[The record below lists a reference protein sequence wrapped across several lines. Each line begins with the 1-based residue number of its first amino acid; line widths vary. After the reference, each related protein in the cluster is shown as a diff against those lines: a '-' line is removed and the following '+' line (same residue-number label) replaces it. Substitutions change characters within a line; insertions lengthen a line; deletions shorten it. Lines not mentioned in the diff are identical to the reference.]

1 MQCICCNSDRITFNP
16 LSIAGHCRC
25 MNCGLIFQSSS
36 DESSGQHNLAKH
48 YKNIDPHEKIGF
60 SKKPFFNF
68 VLDYLSSQT
77 EQKNKIVLDIGCG
90 YGYFLE
96 LAKEKGWQVSG
107 IEIVE
112 DAIQTVR
119 RKFGDQNIF
128 YSALEEAN
136 FSENCFDAITL
147 WDVLVFVN
155 DPYKVLRECHRI
167 LRPGGVIGIR
177 LRNVTFQ
184 KLAYIIYQILKRI
197 GSKLGIKNPSVFHPY
212 CFSPNSI
219 LHLLSR
225 LEFKNIQIANSI
237 LTSGDPYSHSDSFL
251 LGKMAKALISFISK
265 LVFWIS
271 RGKWI
276 IGPSLLIWA
285 EKH

>member
-16 LSIAGHCRC
+16 LSIAGYCRC
-25 MNCGLIFQSSS
+25 MNCGFIFQSSS
-36 DESSGQHNLAKH
+36 DECSGQQNLAKH
-48 YKNIDPHEKIGF
+48 YETIDPHEKIAA

-68 VLDYLSSQT
+68 VLNYLSSQT

-96 LAKEKGWQVSG
+96 LAKERGWHVSG

-112 DAIQTVR
+112 DAIQVVR

-128 YSALEEAN
+128 YSTLEEAN
-136 FSENCFDAITL
+136 FSDNCFDAITL

-167 LRPGGVIGIR
+167 LRTGGVIGFR
-177 LRNVTFQ
+177 VRNVTFQ
-184 KLAYIIYQILKRI
+184 KLAYIIYFIQKRI

-219 LHLLSR
+219 HHLLSR
-225 LEFKNIQIANSI
+225 LEFKNIKITNSI
-237 LTSGDPYSHSDSFL
+237 LTSGDPYSHSSSL
-251 LGKMAKALISFISK
+251 LLIKMTKALISFISK
-265 LVFWIS
+265 FVFWIS

-285 EKH
+285 EKP